1 MTDEG
6 QGDVYRLAG
15 DRLGKFTILSELG
28 RGSMGV
34 VYEAFQEDLKRKV
47 ALKVL
52 PANIAL
58 EQKQVERFRREAE
71 SAARLNQDNIIQI
84 YEVGH
89 VDNTHYFAMEMID
102 GGSMLEAC
110 RLHDDPIREGARI
123 ARDCARGLSH
133 AHDNGVIHRDIK
145 PTNILV
151 ARDGKVIITDFG
163 LARMNESMSLT
174 STDAIVGTP
183 KYMSPEQ
190 ILRGQKPLDGRTD
203 VYSLGASLYEVL
215 AGRPPIE
222 APSVQAFIRAVLEER
237 PPHPR
242 KFNKKIPLD
251 LATIVLRCLEK
262 EPRDRYPDAGA
273 MADDLDRFLRG
284 ERIRAKPK
292 GVLARAY
299 GSIQRHKVMAALS
312 AVAIVAVIAS
322 AFFLGSA
329 GRAEHEKDLSR
340 LLLTIR
346 TEEDLDKAVTAID
359 ELFLRYPRR
368 LDVTAARADV
378 YHRRGSRRL
387 ALEDPD
393 FEGALADMRAGGV
406 RDRFWYLMALVE
418 TRSFQAA
425 EVAAGS
431 HETSEPLRALT
442 LARLQVERNRQYA
455 AALDLL
461 ADIEEESHFS
471 HLTRAEAH
479 YGLGLENEA
488 LAPELARQNYQEA
501 RNALALALTSS
512 SGIPQEWLRVRIRWT
527 LSEVRRRLGDKSVNL
542 ADALI
547 GFGGTAQESLRR
559 LTRFVGGESEG
570 HRDNAIAFVRSVL
583 DLAGLKHETLA
594 AVMKEEAENRLAA
607 ARDKAG
613 QVRAQLLLS
622 VAYMS
627 GNLPNE
633 ALGAL
638 DEADNIGA
646 DSDLLGA
653 HVHWGQSLL
662 QRTVNKDITQAL
674 AFGFLA
680 CNLARD
686 AYAKKAIDNLT
697 PIVRNCVLLAEEAL
711 AQKRSQDVARAVDM
725 LKGLVDAD
733 KRLSEACRGF
743 LEAAAAFG
751 ASSSSSES
759 REPPR

>member
-6 QGDVYRLAG
+6 QGDVYRFAG
-15 DRLGKFTILSELG
+15 DRVGKFTILSELG

-71 SAARLNQDNIIQI
+71 SAARLNQDNIIPI
-84 YEVGH
+84 YEIGH
-89 VDNTHYFAMEMID
+89 VENTHYFAMELVD

-110 RLHDDPIREGARI
+110 RLCDDPFREGARI
-123 ARDCARGLSH
+123 ARDCARGLAH
-133 AHDNGVIHRDIK
+133 AHQNGVIHRDIK

-151 ARDGKVIITDFG
+151 ARDGKVTITDFG
-163 LARMNESMSLT
+163 LARMTESMSLT

-190 ILRGQKPLDGRTD
+190 ILRGQKQLDGRTD
-203 VYSLGASLYEVL
+203 IYSLGAALYEVL

-251 LATIVLRCLEK
+251 LSTITLRCLEK
-262 EPRDRYPDAGA
+262 EPADRYADANRL
-273 MADDLDRFLRG
+273 ADDLDRFLNG
-284 ERIRAKPK
+284 ERIHAKPK
-292 GVLARAY
+292 GALARAY

-312 AVAIVAVIAS
+312 AVAIVAVLAS

-329 GRAEHEKDLSR
+329 GRAKHEEDLSR
-340 LLLTIR
+340 RLLAIR
-346 TEEDLDKAVTAID
+346 THGDLDRAVGEVDA
-359 ELFLRYPRR
+359 LSLAYPQRA
-368 LDVTAARADV
+368 DVAEARADV
-378 YHRRGSRRL
+378 YHRRGGRRL
-387 ALEDPD
+387 ALEVPD
-393 FEGALADMRAGGV
+393 FEGALSDMRAGGI

-418 TRSFQAA
+418 TRRFQAA
-425 EVAAGS
+425 EAAAARA
-431 HETSEPLRALT
+431 ETSEALRALT
-442 LARLQVERNRQYA
+442 LARLEVERNRQYA

-461 ADIEEESHFS
+461 ADIEKESHFS

-488 LAPELARQNYQEA
+488 LDAELAKQNYQEA
-501 RNALALALTSS
+501 RNALALALTAS

-527 LSEVRRRLGDKSVNL
+527 LSEVRRRLGDKSVNV
-542 ADALI
+542 AEALI

-570 HRDNAIAFVRSVL
+570 QRDNAIAFVRSVL
-583 DLAGLKHETLA
+583 DLAGLKHQTLA
-594 AVMKEEAENRLAA
+594 AVMKDEAEKRLAEA
-607 ARDKAG
+607 IDNAG
-613 QVRAQLLLS
+613 RVRAQLLLS

-627 GNLPNE
+627 GNLPTE
-633 ALGAL
+633 ALRAL
-638 DEADNIGA
+638 DEAATIGS
-646 DSDLLGA
+646 DSDVLGA

-662 QRTVNKDITQAL
+662 QRTVNKDLGQAL
-674 AFGFLA
+674 AFGFSACDLA
-680 CNLARD
+680 ENT
-686 AYAKKAIDNLT
+686 IDDMA

-711 AQKRSQDVARAVDM
+711 AQKRKQDVASAVVE
-725 LKGLVDAD
+725 LTRLVKEDP
-733 KRLSEACRGF
+733 KLSEVCRAF
-743 LEAAAAFG
+743 LEAAAAF
-751 ASSSSSES
+751 ASSSSTP